1 MKMIMHTKILII
13 AALFAGI
20 AAGNVAAAD
29 GKALYDSKCKKCH
42 GEDGKGQTVMGKKVG
57 CQDYTD
63 AKVQEAVSDENALK
77 AIKEGFKN
85 KDGKEV
91 MKPTEGI
98 TDEEAKA
105 IIAYMRSFK
114 K

>member
-1 MKMIMHTKILII
+1 MKKPIVAAVTITFGMVMI
-13 AALFAGI
+13 AS
-20 AAGNVAAAD
+20 AAD

-42 GEDGKGQTVMGKKVG
+42 GEDGKGQTVMGKKSG
-57 CQDYTD
+57 CKDYTD
-63 AKVQEAVSDENALK
+63 AKVQEAVKDEDALK

-85 KDGKEV
+85 KEGKEV

-105 IIAYMRSFK
+105 IMAYMRSFK

>member
-1 MKMIMHTKILII
+1 MKKII
-13 AALFAGI
+13 AAA
-20 AAGNVAAAD
+20 VAVTLGAVMVASAAD

-42 GEDGKGQTVMGKKVG
+42 GEDGKGQTMMGKKSG
-57 CQDYTD
+57 CKDYTD
-63 AKVQEAVSDENALK
+63 AKVQEAVKDEDALK

-85 KDGKEV
+85 KEGKEV

-105 IIAYMRSFK
+105 ILAHLRSFK